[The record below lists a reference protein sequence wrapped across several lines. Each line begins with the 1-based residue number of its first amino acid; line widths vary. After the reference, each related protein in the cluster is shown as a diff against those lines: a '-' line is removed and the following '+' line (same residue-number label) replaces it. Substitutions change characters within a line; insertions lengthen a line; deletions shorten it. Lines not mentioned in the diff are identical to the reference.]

1 MLMTAGITT
10 RLLWSEDILFKGNNP
25 RQSGYIG
32 LLGQLYLGRSVQQ
45 PGEWHGIIST
55 NALIITYHNNE
66 MWTSPLWS
74 RGPARN
80 QSAAYNCTEF
90 IVEFNNHSING
101 DETMSLT
108 SFLQVEPTVHWYI
121 IP

>member
-10 RLLWSEDILFKGNNP
+10 RLLWSEDTLFKGNNP

-55 NALIITYHNNE
+55 NAVIITYHITMTCELVLFGAEDQLEINRQPTTVNK
-66 MWTSPLWS
+66 
-74 RGPARN
+74 
-80 QSAAYNCTEF
+80 C
-90 IVEFNNHSING
+90 SING

-108 SFLQVEPTVHWYI
+108 SFLQVEPTVHWYR